1 MKDDVLVKLAEVF
14 KNYNIDIDNVDKS
27 RSLIE
32 SNVIDSIT
40 FVNMLLDIE
49 DNLGVLINFDEID
62 MEKLVYIDNLIEHIK
77 SIS

>member
-1 MKDDVLVKLAEVF
+1 MKEDVLIKLSEVF
-14 KNYNIDIDNVDKS
+14 KNYNIDINNIDRS

-49 DNLGVLINFDEID
+49 DTLGVLINFDEID
-62 MEKLVYIDNLIEHIK
+62 MEKLVYLDNLIEHIQ

>member
-14 KNYNIDIDNVDKS
+14 KSYNIDLDNVDKS

>member
-14 KNYNIDIDNVDKS
+14 RSYNIDIDNVDKS